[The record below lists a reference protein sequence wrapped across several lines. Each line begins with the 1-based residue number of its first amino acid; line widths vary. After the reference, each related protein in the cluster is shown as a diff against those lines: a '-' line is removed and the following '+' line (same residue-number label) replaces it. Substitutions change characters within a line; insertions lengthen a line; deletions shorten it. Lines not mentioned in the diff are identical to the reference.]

1 MLIQIAEAMALL
13 LMFVLIFWEEKVVK
27 VATYALL
34 IAVIGGVVLNY
45 ADFYDGTFE
54 HESH

>member
-1 MLIQIAEAMALL
+1 MALL